1 MKSGRGEIIDSYP
14 ANAISTFGG
23 NPMAT
28 SAALATLDV
37 LLEEDLQTNSHKVG
51 NRLKNGLDHL
61 ADEVPQMVEVRGKG
75 LMIGVEL
82 ADPDTLSPDPGLA
95 SAVLEEAR
103 TEGLID
109 RQRRPVRKRAP
120 HRPSPVPDR
129 RRMRRGIRNAGNRRP
144 PGNRRLTHGATSA
157 DSRIPQTT
165 EAVGESNPAARRRRL
180 LRPAC

>member
-103 TEGLID
+103 TEGLLIGKGGLYGNVLRIAPPLSLTEEKCD
-109 RQRRPVRKRAP
+109 EGYRMLETAVRRA
-120 HRPSPVPDR
+120 
-129 RRMRRGIRNAGNRRP
+129 
-144 PGNRRLTHGATSA
+144 TGA
-157 DSRIPQTT
+157 
-165 EAVGESNPAARRRRL
+165 
-180 LRPAC
+180 